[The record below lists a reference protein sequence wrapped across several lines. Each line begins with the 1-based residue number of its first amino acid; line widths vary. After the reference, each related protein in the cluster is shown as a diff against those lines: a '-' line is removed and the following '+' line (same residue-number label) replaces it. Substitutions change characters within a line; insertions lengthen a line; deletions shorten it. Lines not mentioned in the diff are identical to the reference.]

1 MKRFNFLLKK
11 DDKIKLSILLL
22 LLLIST
28 FLEFIGI
35 GSIPIFVSIIFN
47 PDYLSEKF
55 PFLDEYNLFKD
66 LDRNKSILIT
76 VTFIITIFIIK
87 NAFIIFVN
95 YWTGIIN
102 KSIRSRLYKN
112 LFFNYTYSNY
122 LFYLNRNSS
131 ELIRNLTTE
140 VAKAVKYLMSYLMLT
155 RELLILIM
163 IFTLLFVVDFKVSSV
178 IFVFLGSFSLIFYF
192 LTKEGSKKRGE
203 KIQLSWGLKIKT
215 ITQSINS
222 IKQIKILSKEN
233 FVNDI
238 FKLHIDEIEKN
249 DFVQKIITSLPRVF
263 FELIAV
269 FAIMIICLVYIYFER
284 DFNNFI
290 PFITLITISSLRLI
304 PSFSAIAVAFTEIK
318 HTYPAFILLRKE
330 TEDLNINIKDP
341 INNKNTL
348 EFNEE
353 IELNNVNFEYP
364 NSKKTILEN
373 VNLKI
378 RIGETIG
385 ITGTSGAGKSTLLDL
400 LVGLLH
406 PTNGKILI
414 DGKKFEKE
422 KGQNWIKNVGYVPQE
437 PYLLDDSIK
446 SNIAFGES
454 KKNFN
459 LENYKSAV
467 KLAQLDNFINSLEK
481 RDETIVGE
489 KGIKLSGGQRQR
501 ISLAR
506 CFYFKPKLILLDEPT
521 SSLDVENEEK
531 IMNEIYDLNI
541 DATLIIISHRYSIF
555 KRCKKI
561 FYLDKKNLNKF
572 DSFKEL
578 INYKSNA

>member
-1 MKRFNFLLKK
+1 MKRFNFLVKK

-47 PDYLSEKF
+47 PDYLSQKF

-102 KSIRSRLYKN
+102 KSIRSKLYKN

-163 IFTLLFVVDFKVSSV
+163 IFTLLFVVDFKVSSI
-178 IFVFLGSFSLIFYF
+178 IFVFLGSFALIFYL
-192 LTKEGSKKRGE
+192 LTKEGNKKRGE
-203 KIQLSWGLKIKT
+203 KIQLSLGLKIKT

-222 IKQIKILSKEN
+222 IKQIKILSKEK

-238 FKLHIDEIEKN
+238 FKLHVDEIEKN

-269 FAIMIICLVYIYFER
+269 FAIMIICLVYIYLER

-318 HTYPAFILLRKE
+318 HTYPAFILLRNE
-330 TEDLNINIKDP
+330 TENLNINIKDP
-341 INNKNTL
+341 INNKSTS

-373 VNLKI
+373 INLKI
-378 RIGETIG
+378 KIGETIG

-400 LVGLLH
+400 MVGLLH

-422 KGQNWIKNVGYVPQE
+422 IGQNWIKNVGYVPQE

-481 RDETIVGE
+481 KDETIVGE

-521 SSLDVENEEK
+521 SSLDVENEDK

>member
-1 MKRFNFLLKK
+1 MRRFNFLLKK

-28 FLEFIGI
+28 FLELIGI
-35 GSIPIFVSIIFN
+35 GSIPVFVSIIFN
-47 PDYLSEKF
+47 PDYLSEKL
-55 PFLDEYNLFKD
+55 PFLDKYILFND

-76 VTFIITIFIIK
+76 VTFIIIIFIIK

-102 KSIRSRLYKN
+102 KSIRSKLYKN
-112 LFFNYTYSNY
+112 LFFNYTHSNY
-122 LFYLNRNSS
+122 LFFLNKNSS
-131 ELIRNLTTE
+131 ELIRNLTSE

-163 IFTLLFVVDFKVSSV
+163 IFTLLFVVDFKISSI
-178 IFVFLGSFSLIFYF
+178 IFIFLGSFSLIFYF
-192 LTKEGSKKRGE
+192 LTKEGNKKRGE
-203 KIQLSWGLKIKT
+203 KIQLNLGLKIKT

-233 FVNDI
+233 FVNNI
-238 FKLHIDEIEKN
+238 FKVHVDEIEKN

-269 FAIMIICLVYIYFER
+269 FVIMVICLIYIYFER

-318 HTYPAFILLRKE
+318 HTYPAFRLLSQEIK
-330 TEDLNINIKDP
+330 DLNTNIKDP
-341 INNKNTL
+341 VNNKNIL

-353 IELNNVNFEYP
+353 IQLNNINFEYP
-364 NSKKTILEN
+364 NSNKTILEN
-373 VNLKI
+373 INLKI
-378 RIGETIG
+378 KIGETIG
-385 ITGTSGAGKSTLLDL
+385 IAGTSGTGKSTLLDVM
-400 LVGLLH
+400 VGLLQ
-406 PTNGKILI
+406 PTNGKVLI
-414 DGKKFEKE
+414 DGKEFDKKTD
-422 KGQNWIKNVGYVPQE
+422 QNWIKNVGYVPQE

-446 SNIAFGES
+446 SNIAFGENE
-454 KKNFN
+454 KNFN
-459 LENYKSAV
+459 LENYKSAI
-467 KLAQLDNFINSLEK
+467 KLAQLDDFINSLEK
-481 RDETIVGE
+481 KDETIVGE

-541 DATLIIISHRYSIF
+541 KATLIIISHRYSIF

-561 FYLDKKNLNKF
+561 FYLDQKKLNKF
-572 DSFKEL
+572 ESFKEL
-578 INYKSNA
+578 LNYKKNA